1 MRNLMKYYEIAVN
14 KCLDQDIPIVEPQEV
29 KVNNRY
35 KQRWGCCKGRTVNG
49 KWIPRVIDINPVL
62 LDERNS
68 EVGLIETLIH
78 ELIHTAPGCQNHGAK
93 WKAYVAKINKAYGYT
108 IETRNSDDDKGI
120 SNECKAER
128 MAAREAKRKYE
139 LTCTRCGAVIK
150 YARPCK
156 TWMYYKIYRC
166 GACHGELKQTGEYR
180 TYTVNHFLGMK
191 GA

>member
-35 KQRWGCCKGRTVNG
+35 KQRWGCCKGKMSNG
-49 KWIPRVIDINPVL
+49 KYIPRVIDVNPVL

-68 EVGLIETLIH
+68 EIGLIETLIH

-128 MAAREAKRKYE
+128 IAAREAKRKYE
-139 LTCTRCGAVIK
+139 VSCRECGRVVGRW
-150 YARPCK
+150 ARPSK
-156 TWMYYKIYRC
+156 VWLHAYNYRC
-166 GACHGELKQTGEYR
+166 GYCKGKLIHTGEIEYL
-180 TYTVNHFLGMK
+180 TAAFY
-191 GA
+191 